1 MDAHVFHQY
10 FASGDR
16 YLVLVETY
24 IFPVIFSQWKA
35 MNNLLNMSHNTYV
48 IKSEPHQNTKLA
60 ICQVRA
66 KEKHVVQWRTIT
78 LSWWVKN
85 HSILIRFLQMVYAE
99 NCKKQNSSS
108 FFNGGASSPC
118 SASRTRFIKVTACL
132 YLTVFFLRLAS
143 KIMALFSACCP
154 LSGSL
159 HLGYRNGNGA
169 THWPILSKQ
178 NT

>member
-1 MDAHVFHQY
+1 MWFCR
-10 FASGDR
+10 S
-16 YLVLVETY
+16 EK
-24 IFPVIFSQWKA
+24 QWTICWIWA
-35 MNNLLNMSHNTYV
+35 ITPMLSSLNR
-48 IKSEPHQNTKLA
+48 IKTPSLA

-66 KEKHVVQWRTIT
+66 KEKHVVQWRAIT

-85 HSILIRFLQMVYAE
+85 HSFLIRFLQMVYAE